1 MVQNIAAGEIRSH
14 LFTCQVW
21 MLRGE
26 GIVVVLLFGF
36 PTAFM
41 QKPHGEKPRAGFS
54 IKVLSMISMKYGGYA
69 ICH

>member
-1 MVQNIAAGEIRSH
+1 MWCMWSEIRSH

-26 GIVVVLLFGF
+26 VELLGF

-41 QKPHGEKPRAGFS
+41 QKPHGLEKPTARCCKQATRAV
-54 IKVLSMISMKYGGYA
+54 KVLSDLNE
-69 ICH
+69 HEVWT